1 MVMNKHFHGQC
12 VSATLLACVL
22 AVAPLTGCDRR
33 PSDVPRPSDP
43 DRNTPKPKA
52 MPDTK
57 TPDGSPA
64 SAPQP

>member
-1 MVMNKHFHGQC
+1 MWLAV
-12 VSATLLACVL
+12 LACVL

-43 DRNTPKPKA
+43 ERNTPKPKA
-52 MPDTK
+52 MSDTK
-57 TPDGSPA
+57 APDGVAA